1 MLVASIGNDALV
13 KRLAGYAP
21 VPGVRGDRRR
31 PHRGARREPPGFM
44 LFNYGRSTMAITVV
58 LQLVFGA
65 IVGAFAAGR

>member
-1 MLVASIGNDALV
+1 
-13 KRLAGYAP
+13 
-21 VPGVRGDRRR
+21 
-31 PHRGARREPPGFM
+31 M